1 MSSIIKKICIAAGV
15 ILLAVI
21 IYVAYVFLTYY
32 RLDDN
37 IKLDISTPS
46 ESEAGISSEQL
57 NSTVPV
63 GDELDVTSWNIGF
76 ATYTDDFTF
85 FMDGGK
91 ESRARSEESVLLNM
105 EKITGYL
112 SSFNSDF
119 YLIQEA
125 DTDSTRSYHV
135 NQYDLIS
142 EVFTKQY
149 KTFAQNYDSP
159 YLMYPILQPHGKSK
173 AGIITLSDYVITDS
187 IRRSLPIQED
197 FGKLIDLDR
206 CYSVNRIP
214 CRNGKELVLVNVHLS
229 AYTTDHTIADQQ
241 LEVLYEDLN
250 KEYEK
255 GNYVVCGGDFNKD
268 LLGDSSKYFGI
279 PKEEDYS
286 WAESFPMDSVP
297 EGFSLVSSLDEK
309 NPVASSRLADM
320 PWDPSKDFQI
330 TLDGFMVSDNV
341 QVLEC
346 KVLDL
351 QFECSDHNP
360 VVLKF
365 VLN

>member
-1 MSSIIKKICIAAGV
+1 MRIFKCIGIT
-15 ILLAVI
+15 ILVLILIFLVYA
-21 IYVAYVFLTYY
+21 AYVFLSYY

-37 IKLDISTPS
+37 LELDVAAPAIGT
-46 ESEAGISSEQL
+46 SSEDGYDADSKVPL
-57 NSTVPV
+57 NT
-63 GDELDVTSWNIGF
+63 ELDVTSWNIGF
-76 ATYTDDFTF
+76 AAYTDDFTF
-85 FMDGGK
+85 FMDGGE
-91 ESRARSEESVLLNM
+91 ESRARSEESVLETM
-105 EKITGYL
+105 KKITEYL
-112 SSFNSDF
+112 NSFNSDF
-119 YLIQEA
+119 HLIQEV

-142 EVFTKQY
+142 EAFAKQY

-173 AGIITLSDYVITDS
+173 AGIVTLSDYVITDA

-206 CYSVNRIP
+206 CYSINRIP
-214 CRNGKELVLVNVHLS
+214 CQNGKELVLVNVHLS

-241 LEVLYEDLN
+241 LEVLYEDLI

-255 GNYVVCGGDFNKD
+255 DNYVVCGGDFNKD
-268 LLGDSSKYFGI
+268 LLGDSPKYFGV

-297 EGFSLVSSLDEK
+297 DGFTLVSSVDDE
-309 NPVASSRLADM
+309 NPVASSRLANM
-320 PWDPSKDFQI
+320 PWDQAKDFQI
-330 TLDGFMVSDNV
+330 TLDGFIVSDNI

-351 QFECSDHNP
+351 KFECSDHNP
-360 VVLKF
+360 VNLRFALK
-365 VLN
+365 

>member
-1 MSSIIKKICIAAGV
+1 MNGILKKLGIAVG
-15 ILLAVI
+15 ILILIVAS
-21 IYVAYVFLTYY
+21 YFAYVFLTYY
-32 RLDDN
+32 RLEDN
-37 IKLDISTPS
+37 IELDINAPLKSTASIDIDQPKT
-46 ESEAGISSEQL
+46 EIP
-57 NSTVPV
+57 T
-63 GDELDVTSWNIGF
+63 DTELTVTSWNIGF
-76 ATYTDDFTF
+76 AAYTDDFTF
-85 FMDGGK
+85 FMDGGE

-125 DTDSTRSYHV
+125 DIDSTRSYHV

-142 EVFTKQY
+142 EVFTNQY

-229 AYTTDHTIADQQ
+229 AYTTDHTIADRQ
-241 LEVLYEDLN
+241 LEVLYEDLK

-268 LLGDSSKYFGI
+268 LLGDSSKYFGV
-279 PKEEDYS
+279 PKGEDYS

-297 EGFSLVSSLDEK
+297 EGFTLVSSVDEE
-309 NPVASSRLADM
+309 NPVASSRLANM
-320 PWDPSKDFQI
+320 PWNPSEDFQI

>member
-1 MSSIIKKICIAAGV
+1 MRILKCIGIT
-15 ILLAVI
+15 ILALILIFLMYA
-21 IYVAYVFLTYY
+21 AYVFLSYY

-37 IKLDISTPS
+37 LELDVAAPAIGT
-46 ESEAGISSEQL
+46 SSEDGDAADSKVPL
-57 NSTVPV
+57 NT
-63 GDELDVTSWNIGF
+63 ELDVTSWNIGF
-76 ATYTDDFTF
+76 AAYTDDFTF
-85 FMDGGK
+85 FMDGGE

-125 DTDSTRSYHV
+125 DIDSTRSYHV

-173 AGIITLSDYVITDS
+173 AGIVTLSDYVITDAV
-187 IRRSLPIQED
+187 RKSLPIQED

-206 CYSVNRIP
+206 CYSVSRIP

-268 LLGDSSKYFGI
+268 LLGESSKYFGV
-279 PKEEDYS
+279 PKGEDYS

-297 EGFSLVSSLDEK
+297 EGFTLVSSVDEE

-320 PWDPSKDFQI
+320 PWNPSEDFQI
-330 TLDGFMVSDNV
+330 TLDGFIVSDNV
-341 QVLEC
+341 QVLKC